1 MKRCSNSLVIEGM
14 QIETEDTISYSDW
27 QKTEKSDNVECCEE
41 CETTGGSMNKY
52 HPGELIG
59 SI

>member
-1 MKRCSNSLVIEGM
+1 M
-14 QIETEDTISYSDW
+14 QIETEDAISYSDW
-27 QKTEKSDNVECCEE
+27 QKTEKSDNAECCEE
-41 CETTGGSMNKY
+41 CETTGGNMNKY